1 MEDILRKLVAFPT
14 VTGDSQAAHELI
26 DYVAG
31 FVAQRGMHVERYIA
45 NGYESIVATTQP
57 HDKTPTVM
65 LAAHA
70 DVVAAP
76 DELFAMRRDGDTIY
90 GRGVLDMKGALAAY
104 LQIIDDLGK
113 ELSNYSLG
121 LMVTMDEEIGGHDT
135 MPMLMA
141 EGYRPKV
148 CILPDGGDNWQVQT
162 ASKGILVYDITAH
175 GTSSHSSRH
184 WEGDNAL
191 LKLLPVIPELQAL
204 CPDQGPATNTISIN
218 RIKAGKA
225 LTQVP
230 NKASLTVDIR
240 SLDDREHVRLQNE
253 VHALCQRH
261 NLEYKLVAEGDPTHF
276 DLTDPMIAPYVSL
289 IEQTVGV
296 AVHGTLTLGS
306 NDARFMAPFGI
317 SCISY
322 YPDGAGLHTAE
333 EWVSATALDQMYR
346 ITKQYVQAMASL
358 PTGTAPT
365 AQPARRNFS
374 RMQLRRLLPARR
386 PNTR

>member
-1 MEDILRKLVAFPT
+1 MEDILRKLVALPT

-26 DYVAG
+26 DYVAS

-45 NGYESIVATTQP
+45 NGYESIVATSQP

-76 DELFAMRRDGDTIY
+76 DELFVMRRDGDKIY
-90 GRGVLDMKGALAAY
+90 GRGVLDMKCALAAY
-104 LQIIDDLGK
+104 LQIIDDIGK
-113 ELSNYSLG
+113 DLPNYSLG
-121 LMVTMDEEIGGHDT
+121 LMVTTDEEVGGHDT

-148 CILPDGGDNWQVQT
+148 CILPDGGDNWQIQT

-175 GTSSHSSRH
+175 GTSTHSSRH

-191 LKLLPVIPELQAL
+191 LKLLPAIPELQAI
-204 CPDQGPATNTISIN
+204 CPNQGPATNTISVN

-225 LTQVP
+225 ITQVP

-253 VHALCQRH
+253 VHAICQRH
-261 NLEYKLVAEGDPTHF
+261 SLDYHLVAEGDPTHF
-276 DLTDPMIAPYVSL
+276 DLADPYIAPYVLL
-289 IEQTVGV
+289 IEQTVGIKV
-296 AVHGTLTLGS
+296 QGTMTLGS
-306 NDARFMAPFGI
+306 SDARFMAPFGI
-317 SCISY
+317 PCISF
-322 YPDGAGLHTAE
+322 YPYGGGQHTAE

-346 ITKQYVQAMASL
+346 ITKQYVQNTASL
-358 PTGTAPT
+358 PTGTEPS
-365 AQPARRNFS
+365 AQPGRRNFS
-374 RMQLRRLLPARR
+374 RMQLRRLLPTRR
-386 PNTR
+386 SVK